1 MMVTLCSIT
10 AVTIH
15 KGTLAGPGAGPGA
28 GIQATGAE
36 AVTEQLSCVAT
47 AVNVLLM
54 VK

>member
-1 MMVTLCSIT
+1 MMVTPCSIT
-10 AVTIH
+10 AVRIH